1 MIYHRP
7 RAAQCVCGW
16 VGGWVGGWMWVGVGV
31 ETITDRPRAAAGTWS
46 LRFHLYTISVSRCLC
61 VSWFQSLYACAQLHS
76 SVPTHTHFPIPTL
89 HPHMSDHC
97 NMLHTIHTHTHTVY
111 THTHTHKHTH
121 THTHTHTQ
129 ETALKCP
136 TPKSW
141 QGAIRA
147 MHFVCIYVCVCVCSC
162 VCVWW
167 ICVCSCV
174 CVHECACWLFISL
187 LFIFF

>member
-1 MIYHRP
+1 MLRP
-7 RAAQCVCGW
+7 LLTARAPLLELDLSGSTYILSLSLAVYVCHDFK
-16 VGGWVGGWMWVGVGV
+16 VCMHAHNC
-31 ETITDRPRAAAGTWS
+31 IHLC
-46 LRFHLYTISVSRCLC
+46 LRTHTSPSPLYTPTCPITVICYT
-61 VSWFQSLYACAQLHS
+61 LY
-76 SVPTHTHFPIPTL
+76 
-89 HPHMSDHC
+89 
-97 NMLHTIHTHTHTVY
+97 THTHTVY

-162 VCVWW
+162 VCV
-167 ICVCSCV
+167 
-174 CVHECACWLFISL
+174 
-187 LFIFF
+187 